1 MAGESE
7 RPISFSRAS
16 WMLIRQA
23 FLMVVDA
30 LERELDVTPRTAELR
45 REKKAQKKEQAKWHT
60 DGMGYR
66 YPDNEA
72 AVEEMQK
79 KPLRKIL

>member
-45 REKKAQKKEQAKWHT
+45 KERKQERREQ
-60 DGMGYR
+60 
-66 YPDNEA
+66 P
-72 AVEEMQK
+72 
-79 KPLRKIL
+79 

>member
-1 MAGESE
+1 MADESQH
-7 RPISFSRAS
+7 ITFSRAS

-45 REKKAQKKEQAKWHT
+45 KEKKVS
-60 DGMGYR
+60 G
-66 YPDNEA
+66 
-72 AVEEMQK
+72 
-79 KPLRKIL
+79 RKGGAI

>member
-1 MAGESE
+1 MVRGEEGERVDMAGESE

-23 FLMVVDA
+23 FLMIVDA

-45 REKKAQKKEQAKWHT
+45 KDMKRERREQ
-60 DGMGYR
+60 
-66 YPDNEA
+66 P
-72 AVEEMQK
+72 
-79 KPLRKIL
+79 

>member
-1 MAGESE
+1 MADESQH
-7 RPISFSRAS
+7 ISFSRAS

-45 REKKAQKKEQAKWHT
+45 KDMKRERREQ
-60 DGMGYR
+60 
-66 YPDNEA
+66 P
-72 AVEEMQK
+72 
-79 KPLRKIL
+79 